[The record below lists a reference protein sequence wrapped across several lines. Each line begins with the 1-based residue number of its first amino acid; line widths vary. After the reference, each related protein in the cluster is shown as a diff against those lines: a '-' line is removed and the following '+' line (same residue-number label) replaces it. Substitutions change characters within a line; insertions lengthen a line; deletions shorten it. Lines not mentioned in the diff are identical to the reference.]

1 MNKKLG
7 IIALLAVVVA
17 VCGAAAAPSKTK
29 MVSVAPIRSVSGPA
43 AGEYKNLKVLPG
55 NISSKRLQQIMV
67 DDFNEGLG
75 VGCGFCHAE
84 VKGSHRLDYASDA
97 KSEKSIARAMMRMNL
112 RINRKYFQVKHPM
125 IGDTTLI
132 VTCNTCHHGQAM
144 PEGGNGG

>member
-7 IIALLAVVVA
+7 IIALLAIVVA
-17 VCGAAAAPSKTK
+17 VCGAAAAPSGTERVTTTPKQT
-29 MVSVAPIRSVSGPA
+29 VSGSA
-43 AGEYKNLKVLPG
+43 ERAYKNLKVLPA

-97 KSEKSIARAMMRMNL
+97 KPEKSIARAMMRMDMK
-112 RINRKYFQVKHPM
+112 INRKFFQVKHPM
-125 IGDTTLI
+125 IGDSRLI
-132 VTCNTCHHGQAM
+132 VTCNSCHHGQAM
-144 PEGGNGG
+144 PEGGNGE